1 MGEQSGGKEEGSA
14 LPRNDEE
21 RYTACPVCGR
31 PVKGYRKR
39 GEEYEIEHDDQV
51 MCYSAVAPKVMDKET
66 SVESGQ
72 L

>member
-1 MGEQSGGKEEGSA
+1 
-14 LPRNDEE
+14 
-21 RYTACPVCGR
+21 
-31 PVKGYRKR
+31 VKGYRKR